1 MEHLGFLLKCL
12 EGDKIDELFEYLRNN
27 VDTEGLD
34 ILYYF
39 SEIIRSA
46 YLSGVISK
54 EIFDKSVCV
63 YQSHH
68 MPADY

>member
-1 MEHLGFLLKCL
+1 MEHLNFLVKCL
-12 EGDKIDELFEYLRNN
+12 EENKINELFEYLRNVN
-27 VDTEGLD
+27 KKGLD

>member
-1 MEHLGFLLKCL
+1 MEHLNFLVKCL
-12 EGDKIDELFEYLRNN
+12 EEDKINELFEYLRNVN
-27 VDTEGLD
+27 KKGLD